1 MHIFLNCIG
10 ILCNTIL
17 KYIKNRL
24 CSIISMLVL
33 DFGAAGFL
41 AADVVSGIF
50 GGLKFCDDMSLFW
63 EFEKIGFLGR
73 EYVDLGFREN

>member
-1 MHIFLNCIG
+1 
-10 ILCNTIL
+10 
-17 KYIKNRL
+17 
-24 CSIISMLVL
+24 MLVL